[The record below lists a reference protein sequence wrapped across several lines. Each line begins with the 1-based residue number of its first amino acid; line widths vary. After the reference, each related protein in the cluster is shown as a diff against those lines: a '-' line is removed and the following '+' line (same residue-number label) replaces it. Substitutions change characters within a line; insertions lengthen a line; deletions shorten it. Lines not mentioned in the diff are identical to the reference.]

1 MILTVYYRLPSL
13 PIRVENRSIGT
24 TDDVRANPFAVARP
38 ELTNAIRGGPRG
50 SHTGGY
56 RGDHTGD
63 TTRGTEHQMLK
74 LVYTAVL
81 KKLCPRRQS
90 RRRHAFLR
98 SFARSIPTYVSCRLR
113 ETYPSSVDLRLGS
126 LGPDFINEKRL
137 KDASL
142 G

>member
-1 MILTVYYRLPSL
+1 MC
-13 PIRVENRSIGT
+13 
-24 TDDVRANPFAVARP
+24 
-38 ELTNAIRGGPRG
+38 ELTHSRWHAQSLLTPYGGPHG

-90 RRRHAFLR
+90 RSPPSVPETPNISAILR
-98 SFARSIPTYVSCRLR
+98 SEYH
-113 ETYPSSVDLRLGS
+113 DLRKLLIARDLSIVTRFTFGLS
-126 LGPDFINEKRL
+126 WAGFLDENRL
-137 KDASL
+137 TIASL